1 MIEKIKKSIESGEI
15 ALGIELGSTRIKGI
29 LVDNNFNIVA
39 QGDYLWEN
47 SLVDGIW
54 TYSLDEIWKGVQSCY
69 KSLKLDVKEK
79 YGVTLKKINNMGFSA
94 MMHGYIVLDKE
105 DNMLVP
111 FRTWRNTQQEEASH
125 FLGELYNYPV
135 PQRFSNSHIYQAIL
149 NDEQHINDIAFQTTL
164 AGFVHYKLT
173 GEKVLGVGE
182 ASGVFPIDLETKS
195 FNMDYIERFNKV
207 IADRGV
213 TWKYQD
219 ILPKVLVA
227 GENAGT
233 LTLAGANL
241 LDVDGD
247 LESGSVLCA
256 PEGDAG
262 TGMVATNSVSK
273 KTGNVSAGTSVF
285 AMIVLED
292 NLKKVH
298 NEIDLVTTPDGNLV
312 GMVHCN
318 NCTSN
323 LNTWVDMF
331 DEVINTFGFNVSKNE
346 LYTKLY
352 KKALESDL
360 DAGGVLSYGYVS
372 GEHITKFEEGRPLI
386 VSKPDSNFNLAN
398 FMRSS
403 LYTSLGAL
411 KIGLDI
417 LLKEEEVK
425 LDKIYG
431 HGGFFK
437 TEEVGQR
444 IMSQATNAP
453 VSIME
458 NAGEGGA
465 WGMSILAMYQNYNDM
480 ELPEFLNA
488 KIFKDNKEVTIS
500 ATEEEVKGFELFMD
514 RYKKGLEIE
523 RSAIENLL

>member
-1 MIEKIKKSIESGEI
+1 MTEKIKIAIENGDV

-29 LVDNNFNIVA
+29 LIDNEFNTVA
-39 QGDYLWEN
+39 QGDFLWEN

-54 TYSLDEIWKGVQSCY
+54 TYSIAEVWNGIQECY

-79 YGVTLKKINNMGFSA
+79 YGLTLKKIDNIGISA
-94 MMHGYIVLDKE
+94 MMHGYVVLDKD
-105 DNMLVP
+105 DNLLVP
-111 FRTWRNTQQEEASH
+111 FRTWRNTKQEEAAHTLS
-125 FLGELYNYPV
+125 ELYNYPV
-135 PQRFSNSHIYQAIL
+135 PQRFSNAHIYQAIL
-149 NDEQHINDIAFQTTL
+149 NKESHIHNIAFQTTL
-164 AGFVHYKLT
+164 AGYVHYKLT
-173 GEKVLGVGE
+173 GERVIGVGE
-182 ASGVFPIDLETKS
+182 ASGIFPIDLETKD
-195 FNMDYIERFNKV
+195 FNKKYIEKFNDLIKSK
-207 IADRGV
+207 GV
-213 TWKYQD
+213 KWNYQD

-227 GENAGT
+227 GESAGV
-233 LTLAGANL
+233 LTEEGAKL
-241 LDVDGD
+241 LDVDCD
-247 LESGSVLCA
+247 LVSGAKLCP

-262 TGMVATNSVSK
+262 TGMVATNSVAE

-298 NEIDLVTTPDGNLV
+298 NEIDLVTTPSGSLV

-323 LNTWVDMF
+323 LNTWVDLF
-331 DEVINTFGFNVSKNE
+331 DEVINTFGFSVSKNE

-372 GEHITKFEEGRPLI
+372 GEHITNFEEGRPLI

-403 LYTSLGAL
+403 IYTSLGAL

-417 LLKEEEVK
+417 LLKEEKVK
-425 LDKIYG
+425 IDKIYG

-465 WGMSILAMYQNYNDM
+465 WGMSILAMYQNYKDIDL
-480 ELPEFLNA
+480 ETFLNT
-488 KIFKDNKEVTIS
+488 KIFKDNKVTTIT
-500 ATEEEVKGFELFMD
+500 ATNEEVIGFESFMD
-514 RYKKGLEIE
+514 RYKKGLAIE
-523 RSAIENLL
+523 RSAIDNLL